1 MGPHRRLTLLRHGK
15 AHPAVDG
22 EDHLRAL
29 TKRGE
34 RQAEE
39 VGRRLRARGWIPDR
53 ILASPAARTWATDEI
68 VARACG
74 LGAHAVHRAD
84 ALYGADP
91 ETIWR
96 VATGG
101 ARDARHVLVCGHNP
115 GLSDLAGRFGPRPGA
130 RRLST
135 GAFASALWDPG
146 GWDEIDP
153 EDAVRCDCE
162 EPEDDAADPP
172 SRVHD

>member
-15 AHPAVDG
+15 AQPAVDG
-22 EDHLRAL
+22 EDRVRAL
-29 TKRGE
+29 TKRGV

-39 VGRRLRARGWIPDR
+39 IGRRLRARGWIPDLL
-53 ILASPAARTWATDEI
+53 LASPAARTFATAEI

-74 LGAHAVHRAD
+74 LGARAVRRAD

-91 ETIWR
+91 ETVWR
-96 VATGG
+96 VA
-101 ARDARHVLVCGHNP
+101 ADSAPDARHVLICGHNP
-115 GLSDLAGRFGPRPGA
+115 GLSELASRFGPRPGS

-135 GAFASALWDPG
+135 GAFASAVWDRG

-153 EDAVRCDCE
+153 ADAVRCDCE
-162 EPEDDAADPP
+162 EPEEGPP
-172 SRVHD
+172 GPAPRDQD